1 MAQQVFGPSAVVSVL
16 NRAFTNT
23 SPSNAVF
30 ANQVAAAGTTDAS
43 QLAFA
48 KSFGASYATGKTAA
62 DLSALLLTNIGVAN
76 AALATALTDYI
87 AANGTQNVGIIAWQ
101 LSSILSN
108 LENDATYGAAAKAW
122 NAEVTAA
129 YEYSANPKNTTPSTG
144 TTTGNEAGTSTVL
157 TTAQDVVTGSVGND
171 FFRGVAGQP
180 VGNQEQSTFNS
191 SDIIDGGAG
200 VDTLIL
206 NLVGNYNGGARVK
219 NVETLQLG
227 VNAAIAAAFDYNVNA
242 GFNEISE
249 VTKVTADQIN
259 AGETLTVN
267 NVVRATAADGA
278 RTMPTISWVND
289 NATTAAGQAGVV
301 NFNYRAAELIG
312 AADTQNVEL
321 QSVSNGQLNVSA
333 GVETINLKSLGTE
346 RVTLQVSANA
356 DAAPNNVGA
365 DLISTGTLAKVILS
379 GTAEIGKAAGIQAVT
394 GLTDRVV
401 GVDTGITGV
410 PLTAAATA
418 SNLLS
423 VDARVTE
430 VDASAATA
438 AVNVRFLAKTT
449 GAETN
454 VTFKGGAGN
463 DYVEFEVGNITATG
477 AAGDD
482 TFAFINNSFNSTL
495 TTVDSIDGGAG
506 TDSIQLGLNG
516 VGNYDLQWTEFN
528 SKTGIDVLDLRGA
541 TNKVELSDAFV
552 AAADAGLTVRTDKIV
567 QTSAASVA
575 NPAGGSVAEDASV
588 NTILLTKLAANRAI
602 TFEGGSGSDRLVL
615 NEQSFTSNATL
626 RGGDNINNA
635 GPAVAAV
642 AGDYDTLTV
651 VDNAVLSRG
660 DLSKTAG
667 FEGLNLVKSDTT
679 SSRQFSIELTEAF
692 LLANTQATDNLT
704 LTNIDDRAFQIGS
717 VAAANA
723 NALNNL
729 DTVVID
735 VTDLYNTATNTLKAT
750 LAGRYVD
757 LVSLNASG
765 AAVRFTYNGQAN
777 LTLAQ
782 LGALVA
788 NAVVNTADAG
798 GTANVLG
805 GVAVPVANNGITFAS
820 GIGQQNVLGTNNN
833 DTFTLSQ
840 ADTVTGGTGT
850 DTVTF
855 NAGSAAANVT
865 LGGGADTVN
874 LNVALTGTL
883 NMAAG
888 GTVNIDSN
896 LGGAFNLNTPTVTFG
911 APTTVNV
918 RAAQTGAI
926 TNEDGAGHT
935 LSTTVGGTFTLGTG
949 GQTFTSSG
957 TGNVVA
963 NGGTGDDTLTLS
975 NTGTSTV
982 TGGAGIDTI
991 NITAATGVT
1000 TVVVAAG
1007 AGAGA
1012 AAVTGNRDV
1021 VTGFNATNDV
1031 IGLVAV
1037 DTVPA
1042 GAAGS
1047 TPVVQAVA
1055 AAGALALA
1063 NTADVVVLNFDIG
1076 GTTAVLAG
1084 VLDGSALLA
1093 NLGGALTTTAA
1104 TDIGYIVAYDN
1115 GNAYVYSYDA
1125 NLVGVDVNVT
1135 ANEIA
1140 LIGTF
1145 NGVATSSLGVANF
1158 ALV

>member
-30 ANQVAAAGTTDAS
+30 ANQVATAGTTEAS

-48 KSFGASYATGKTAA
+48 KSFGASFATGKTAA
-62 DLSALLLTNIGVAN
+62 DLSALLMTNMGITN
-76 AALATALTDYI
+76 AALSAALTDYI
-87 AANGTQNVGIIAWQ
+87 AANGTKNVGIIAWQ

-108 LENDATYGAAAKAW
+108 LENDGTYGAAAQAW

-157 TTAQDVVTGSVGND
+157 TTAQDVVTGGVGND

-259 AGETLTVN
+259 AGEFLTVN

-365 DLISTGTLAKVILS
+365 DLISTGTLTKVVLS
-379 GTAEIGKAAGIQAVT
+379 GTAEIGKAGGIQAVT

-410 PLTAAATA
+410 PLTTAATA

-463 DYVEFEVGNITATG
+463 DYAEFEVGNITATG
-477 AAGDD
+477 GAGDD

-495 TTVDSIDGGAG
+495 TTVDTIDGGAG

-528 SKTGIDVLDLRGA
+528 SKTGVDVLDLRGA

-575 NPAGGSVAEDASV
+575 NPAGGSAAEDASV

-626 RGGDNINNA
+626 RGGDNINDA
-635 GPAVAAV
+635 GPVFQAA
-642 AGDYDTLTV
+642 ARDYDTLTV

-660 DLSKTAG
+660 DLSKTSG

-692 LLANTQATDNLT
+692 LLANTQATDNQT

-735 VTDLYNTATNTLKAT
+735 VTDLFNTGTGALKAT

-757 LVSLNASG
+757 LTSLNASG

-782 LGALVA
+782 LAALVP

-798 GTANVLG
+798 TPANVLG
-805 GVAVPVANNGITFAS
+805 GVAVAVLPVNTGITFAS
-820 GIGQQNVLGTNNN
+820 GIGAQNVLGTNNN
-833 DTFTLSQ
+833 DTFTLTQSDIV
-840 ADTVTGGTGT
+840 AGGTGS
-850 DTVTF
+850 DTVNL
-855 NAGSAAANVT
+855 NAGSAAAQVT
-865 LGGGADTVN
+865 LGAGADTININTAIAGTNAAV
-874 LNVALTGTL
+874 VTTG
-883 NMAAG
+883 AAS
-888 GTVNIDSN
+888 TVNITVDQGAGAD
-896 LGGAFNLNTPTVTFG
+896 LTQEIVGAFAHTYNVSANQTALTVLNTAG
-911 APTTVNV
+911 ATISAT
-918 RAAQTGAI
+918 A
-926 TNEDGAGHT
+926 
-935 LSTTVGGTFTLGTG
+935 GGTFTLGAA
-949 GQTFTSSG
+949 GQIFTSSG
-957 TGNVVA
+957 ANNVVV
-963 NGGTGDDTLTLS
+963 NGGAGVDTITLG
-975 NTGTSTV
+975 NTGTGTV
-982 TGGAGIDTI
+982 TAAGGIDTI
-991 NITAATGVT
+991 TITAATGVT
-1000 TVVVAAG
+1000 TVVVAA
-1007 AGAGA
+1007 A
-1012 AAVTGNRDV
+1012 AADRDT
-1021 VTGFNATNDV
+1021 VTGFSATND
-1031 IGLVAV
+1031 IIALTAANT
-1037 DTVPA
+1037 TV
-1042 GAAGS
+1042 GTAAAA
-1047 TPVVQAVA
+1047 TPVVQSVA
-1055 AAGALALA
+1055 AAGAVLLASA
-1063 NTADVVVLNFDIG
+1063 TADITVFNYDMG
-1076 GTTAVLAG
+1076 GTTS
-1084 VLDGSALLA
+1084 VLDGVLNGAALLA
-1093 NLGGALTTTAA
+1093 NVGGAVTAA
-1104 TDIGYIVAYDN
+1104 ANTDDGYILAYDN
-1115 GNAYVYSYDA
+1115 GNAYLYAFTNSTA
-1125 NLVGVDVNVT
+1125 AGVLAT
-1135 ANEIA
+1135 EIA

-1145 NGVATSSLGVANF
+1145 NGVAVGALGVANF
-1158 ALV
+1158 ALI